1 MPVPTL
7 ARQWTSQ
14 LLVPMAPGQGASSK
28 GKEEKW
34 IFFDMA
40 LLLECEELRG
50 KGRVLTGL
58 QEQTLNPTSQRL
70 LFLSSIASP
79 LTVLFVT

>member
-7 ARQWTSQ
+7 ASQWASQ

-28 GKEEKW
+28 GKEEKR

-40 LLLECEELRG
+40 LPLEYEELRG

-58 QEQTLNPTSQRL
+58 QEQKLNPTSQRL
-70 LFLSSIASP
+70 LLLSSIASL